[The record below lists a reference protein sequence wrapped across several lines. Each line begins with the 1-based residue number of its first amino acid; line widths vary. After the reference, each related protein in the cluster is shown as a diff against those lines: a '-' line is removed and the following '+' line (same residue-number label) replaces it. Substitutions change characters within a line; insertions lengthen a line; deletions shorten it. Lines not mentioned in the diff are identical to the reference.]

1 MLTKQN
7 SVKYHNYITILPDID
22 DVNLTLGE
30 IVLRKII
37 NNIFINSI
45 DLLRVTLKRH
55 LKEKYLISRSI
66 YFCEISQHE

>member
-7 SVKYHNYITILPDID
+7 RVKHHNYITILPDID

-37 NNIFINSI
+37 NNFFLNAIEHIFKKVSFIF
-45 DLLRVTLKRH
+45 
-55 LKEKYLISRSI
+55 SRLEFQENWI
-66 YFCEISQHE
+66 CCELF